1 MRKIGGAISAI
12 VLGLAIGSTGVAA
25 AEPRATGECSSGFEA
40 MTVREVLRTIAAA
53 GSEQAIIDEDK
64 AGMAG
69 SASRSFP
76 MKGDRRSSIPRSSL
90 WTTTSDVIAHF
101 R

>member
-64 AGMAG
+64 NGDG
-69 SASRSFP
+69 RLCIKIVP
-76 MKGDRRSSIPRSSL
+76 NEGDRRSSIPRSSL